1 MNKGSI
7 NKVIL
12 VGHLGAD
19 PETRYTPS
27 NMAVTKIRIATSESR
42 RNRDSGETTELTEWH
57 RVTLFGKMGEVAG
70 QYLRKG
76 SLVYIDGKL
85 RTSKYQGQD
94 GQDRWSTEVIA
105 DEMTM
110 LGGRA
115 SGGGSSVPFGDSQG
129 GGYQPQG
136 GGAPSGSGAP
146 SGGDAP
152 SGGNAPSGGSAP
164 AGGGGDFDD
173 DIPF

>member
-1 MNKGSI
+1 MNRGSI

-27 NMAVTKIRIATSESR
+27 NMAVTKIRMATAESR
-42 RNRDSGETTELTEWH
+42 RNRDSGETQEHTEWH

-76 SLVYIDGKL
+76 SLIYIEGKL

-115 SGGGSSVPFGDSQG
+115 GGSSVPFDSGQG
-129 GGYQPQG
+129 GGNQPQG
-136 GGAPSGSGAP
+136 GGGSPAGDGTP
-146 SGGDAP
+146 SGGGRA
-152 SGGNAPSGGSAP
+152 SSTGAA
-164 AGGGGDFDD
+164 DFDD

>member
-1 MNKGSI
+1 MNRGSV

-12 VGHLGAD
+12 IGHLGAN

-27 NMAVTKIRIATSESR
+27 NMAVTKIRMATSESR
-42 RNRDSGETTELTEWH
+42 RNRDSGDTQEHTEWH

-76 SLVYIDGKL
+76 SLVYIEGKL
-85 RTSKYQGQD
+85 RTSKFQGQD

-105 DEMTM
+105 DQMTM
-110 LGGRA
+110 LGPRA
-115 SGGGSSVPFGDSQG
+115 GGAGSGTSVPFDDGPA

-136 GGAPSGSGAP
+136 GGGV
-146 SGGDAP
+146 
-152 SGGNAPSGGSAP
+152 PSGGSAP
-164 AGGGGDFDD
+164 SSGGADFDD

>member
-42 RNRDSGETTELTEWH
+42 RNRDTGETTELTEWH

-110 LGGRA
+110 LGARA
-115 SGGGSSVPFGDSQG
+115 GGGGGSSAPFGDHQG
-129 GGYQPQG
+129 GGYQSQGG
-136 GGAPSGSGAP
+136 GGAPSG
-146 SGGDAP
+146 GDTP

-164 AGGGGDFDD
+164 SGGGADFDD